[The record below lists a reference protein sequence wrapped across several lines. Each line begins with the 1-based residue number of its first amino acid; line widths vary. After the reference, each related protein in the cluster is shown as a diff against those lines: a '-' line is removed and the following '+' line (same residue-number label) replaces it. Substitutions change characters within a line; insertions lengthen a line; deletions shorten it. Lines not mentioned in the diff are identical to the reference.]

1 MHKSKVV
8 NTKRER
14 RSSNN
19 KNHNNNNTAKQPQ
32 TDSNSTISALVTGLT
47 STQAN
52 MSDEKSQADTST
64 VKATSIE
71 IINHTNGITHDN
83 RKHSPSKSLK
93 LKVGNEHDNESLLQT
108 NGHHHTHTNPNEHI
122 YETPINFESNP
133 LSSFE
138 TPTISAS
145 SDEQANKHDESS
157 HLSSTS
163 LHNDN
168 HSNNGVDSGVSSEI
182 TSVTNNGIELDKT
195 HFDDDLSTTS
205 GVGSSIISAARL
217 LETNV
222 NETATHQRESSP
234 TSGVVIP
241 EEKRVT
247 DRVKVFEA
255 AANNND
261 QSTLKKQPAKPGSN
275 QKRTSPS
282 TFQPHDNKQN
292 GKRESQISPSST
304 STSTNESLEAQLT
317 NDSKLT
323 TPKNKSK
330 RPSLKKQIQN
340 LLKIDKTA
348 TPDESTII
356 EEQTSITNGKKAN
369 TLNSTR
375 TKRDNDST
383 TLTSVKRTSPPIS
396 QQHSPT
402 NGNDTLKKRSSP
414 PLVATKRTS
423 PRESPSKSQQHSPV
437 PNVAEFN
444 MKPVAEPLEIRIEPN
459 LTKKKSPSPISKTSN
474 NGLLTSE
481 TDQRRSTT
489 AVSKLIHT
497 FQGNASN
504 DLEQTVLVP
513 RLRSP
518 AQSINHTENATSSSI
533 TGASQ
538 SDSLTAIVPDISS
551 STNSVPVHSH
561 PPLVNNISIPLSSSI
576 SETINSS
583 MSSGVGDSVNTSAR
597 LVTIESG
604 KRNRPGFRDA
614 SPTSLSTT
622 QYGQNETS
630 SVSSYSLLS
639 NQSTNAQHTDNLRVQ
654 HQREKQELSEL
665 NDRFRG
671 YLDRV
676 KILENKNAKLTGQ
689 LEDVT
694 KSWGTASQTIIT
706 QYSTPLDR
714 LRREVNDSMIDEA
727 DLQTRLRRSHYTI
740 DNYRSLINDET
751 AWNDRQEEKRE
762 QLKLE
767 YEHSCAELSAL
778 QKSYKQV
785 EDQLK
790 HLLKQ
795 REDYLSE
802 IDQLNEQ
809 SYKAT
814 IDRIKLDLQVQTLR
828 EEIPFLNDV
837 HAHLLSE
844 FEQLKPTNGVDTQLF
859 YRQELEKAI
868 RDIRRDFE
876 TLHNAQRKEM
886 EEYYNVKIEEIQN
899 DAKKLVPLQSR
910 QDELL
915 KMTEQ
920 IKAAKFDLNDSQKL
934 LVNEKDK
941 FKELQDRLG
950 KLEEEYTYVRDQ
962 RNDAHD
968 TINKD
973 LALAQERVQQ
983 LTGEIDTVLRSNIT
997 LESEINV
1004 YRRLLDSETNRLSQQ
1019 TVEQILPAEPAPPSF
1034 GSELGKV
1041 FNKKI
1046 KKGPIAIKDCA
1057 PDGKCITLEN
1067 GSGDK
1072 DVDVSNWIL
1081 KRRVEGSPEI
1091 SYTIPYGLVMKHGSE
1106 LKIYARSAQNAHH
1119 RPPSQVVNDKLDSWG
1134 MGTECETKLFNEQ
1147 GEEKASHSQKIV
1159 FGSESRNLP

>member
-19 KNHNNNNTAKQPQ
+19 KNQNNHHISKQPQ
-32 TDSNSTISALVTGLT
+32 TESYSTIGALVTGLT

-52 MSDEKSQADTST
+52 MSDQTDTL
-64 VKATSIE
+64 VIKPTSIE
-71 IINHTNGITHDN
+71 INNQSNGTIHEN
-83 RKHSPSKSLK
+83 GNHSPSKSLK
-93 LKVGNEHDNESLLQT
+93 VKLGHENESEITTT
-108 NGHHHTHTNPNEHI
+108 NGHHSAPSPTIKPNSIDHI
-122 YETPINFESNP
+122 YETPSNVDHP
-133 LSSFE
+133 PPSFE
-138 TPTISAS
+138 TPTVS
-145 SDEQANKHDESS
+145 SSQDEQGNKHDENSQ
-157 HLSSTS
+157 LSSTPPS
-163 LHNDN
+163 NEHHL
-168 HSNNGVDSGVSSEI
+168 NNGVDSGLSSEM
-182 TSVTNNGIELDKT
+182 TNATNSGTETEKT
-195 HFDDDLSTTS
+195 NFDDELSSTS
-205 GVGSSIISAARL
+205 ILTSSSIISAARL
-217 LETNV
+217 LETNIEP
-222 NETATHQRESSP
+222 NEKRESSP
-234 TSGVVIP
+234 TSGVIIP

-255 AANNND
+255 AANHD
-261 QSTLKKQPAKPGSN
+261 QSTVKKQPTKNGH
-275 QKRTSPS
+275 QKKASP
-282 TFQPHDNKQN
+282 N
-292 GKRESQISPSST
+292 GKHDQQHISPTSKSTTTTESIDTQLINESKPSST
-304 STSTNESLEAQLT
+304 TS
-317 NDSKLT
+317 
-323 TPKNKSK
+323 KNKSK

-340 LLKIDKTA
+340 LLKIDKPS
-348 TPDESTII
+348 PDESTIV
-356 EEQTSITNGKKAN
+356 EEQPTVTNGKKTN
-369 TLNSTR
+369 TMNSARNKPNNDPT
-375 TKRDNDST
+375 TVNKR
-383 TLTSVKRTSPPIS
+383 LSPSSS

-402 NGNDTLKKRSSP
+402 NGTDTFKKRSP
-414 PLVATKRTS
+414 PPITTNKRPS
-423 PRESPSKSQQHSPV
+423 PRESPSKSQQNSPGSHMTG
-437 PNVAEFN
+437 FN
-444 MKPVAEPLEIRIEPN
+444 MKPVVEPLEIRIESN
-459 LTKKKSPSPISKTSN
+459 VGKKKSPSPSNKVNN

-481 TDQRRSTT
+481 LEQRRSSTG
-489 AVSKLIHT
+489 VSKLIHT
-497 FQGNASN
+497 FQGNPPPPSSH

-518 AQSINHTENATSSSI
+518 VQSINHSENVPLSGVSHI
-533 TGASQ
+533 DNLV
-538 SDSLTAIVPDISS
+538 SDRTLLNKSPI
-551 STNSVPVHSH
+551 
-561 PPLVNNISIPLSSSI
+561 LVNNTSVPPSSS
-576 SETINSS
+576 SLSVTTHSP
-583 MSSGVGDSVNTSAR
+583 MSSGVGDSVKTSTR
-597 LVTIESG
+597 SVSIESG
-604 KRNRPGFRDA
+604 VRTRTNIRDL
-614 SPTSLSTT
+614 SPLSAGL
-622 QYGQNETS
+622 QRYGQQETGTS
-630 SVSSYSLLS
+630 SSYSLL
-639 NQSTNAQHTDNLRVQ
+639 NQSTNAQVTDNLRVQ

-676 KILENKNAKLTGQ
+676 KVLENKNAKLTGQ
-689 LEDVT
+689 LEDIS
-694 KSWGTASQTIIT
+694 KSWGSASQAIIS
-706 QYSTPLDR
+706 QYSAPLDH
-714 LRREVNDSMIDEA
+714 LRQEVNESMIDEA

-790 HLLKQ
+790 NLLKQ

-814 IDRIKLDLQVQTLR
+814 IERIKLDLQVQTLR

-837 HAHLLSE
+837 HAHLISE
-844 FEQLKPTNGVDTQLF
+844 FEQLKPTNGIDTQLF

-886 EEYYNVKIEEIQN
+886 EDYYNIKIEEIQN

-910 QDELL
+910 QDELM

-920 IKAAKFDLNDSQKL
+920 IKATKFELNDSQKL
-934 LVNEKDK
+934 LINEKDK
-941 FKELQDRLG
+941 FKNLQERLS
-950 KLEEEYTYVRDQ
+950 KLEEEYNYVRDQ
-962 RNDAHD
+962 RTDANDA
-968 TINKD
+968 INKD
-973 LALAQERVQQ
+973 LALAQERIQQ
-983 LTGEIDTVLRSNIT
+983 LTGEIDTILRSNIT

-1004 YRRLLDSETNRLSQQ
+1004 YRRLLDSETNRISQQ
-1019 TVEQILPAEPAPPSF
+1019 PVEQVSSPEPAPPSF

-1046 KKGPIAIKDCA
+1046 KKGPIAIKDCT

-1067 GSGDK
+1067 SSNDK

-1091 SYTIPYGLVMKHGSE
+1091 AYTIPYGLVMKHGSE
-1106 LKIYARSAQNAHH
+1106 LKIFARSAQNALH
-1119 RPPSQVVNDKLDSWG
+1119 RPPAQVVNDKLDSWG

-1147 GEEKASHSQKIV
+1147 GEERASHSQKIV
-1159 FGSESRNLP
+1159 FGSESSRNLP